1 MSWRRFLV
9 LLRGLGPGSALAI
22 SMTDDDKNVAQK
34 DRKPDEFEN
43 DEDAENWLLSQLGVK
58 KVGE

>member
-1 MSWRRFLV
+1 V
-9 LLRGLGPGSALAI
+9 LLRGLSSNSAVAI
-22 SMTDDDKNVAQK
+22 SMTDDDKSIAQK

-58 KVGE
+58 

>member
-9 LLRGLGPGSALAI
+9 LLRGLSSNSAVAI
-22 SMTDDDKNVAQK
+22 SMTNDDKSVAQK

-58 KVGE
+58 